1 MSVSLFE
8 ASEREPARVLI
19 AGGGVAALE
28 GLLALRS
35 LAGSCLRVEL
45 LAPHAEFR
53 PQPLSVAEPFGIAEP
68 GRIYLEEFATENG
81 AHYRPGTLESVD
93 THKRLV
99 TTGDGKTIGYDAL
112 LVAIGATSRPA
123 LSGAMTFRGMR
134 DVPALQH
141 LLAEAE
147 AGEVRSIAFALPPAA
162 RWSLPL
168 YELALMTA
176 ARAAALQLELR
187 IELVTYE
194 RSPLAVF
201 GPRVSKHVRLLL
213 SDAGIRVRTNQRTLV
228 AQPGRLFVHGGA
240 VAADRVV
247 ALGSLAVPHIEGLS
261 QRQHGFIPVD
271 EHMRV
276 EAAPRVYAA
285 GDATWYPLKQGG
297 VAAQQADAAAATIA
311 ADAGLPVE
319 LKPFAPVLRGILL
332 TGDKPH
338 YIREGEIAET
348 PLWTPPSKVAG
359 RLLGPYLAGADR
371 TLQPR
376 LVDQHAPG
384 EEHQAALELALQAAD
399 AAAGWQDHA
408 DALRWLRVAEGLNV
422 ALPMSYADKRRDWS
436 ALAVAE
442 NH

>member
-1 MSVSLFE
+1 MSASLFE
-8 ASEREPARVLI
+8 ASDREPARVLI

-28 GLLALRS
+28 ALLALRE
-35 LAGSCLRVEL
+35 LAPTRLTVEL
-45 LAPHAEFR
+45 LAPNAEFR
-53 PQPLSVAEPFGIAEP
+53 PQPLSVAEPFGLAEP
-68 GRIYLEEFATENG
+68 SRIFLEEFAAENG
-81 AHYRPGTLESVD
+81 ARYRPGTLESVD

-112 LVAIGATSRPA
+112 LVAIGATSRPVLTGA
-123 LSGAMTFRGMR
+123 LTFRGMR
-134 DVPALQH
+134 DVAALQQ

-147 AGEVRSIAFALPPAA
+147 DGRVRSIAFALPPTA

-201 GPRVSKHVRLLL
+201 GPLVSKHVRSLL
-213 SDAGIRVRTNQRTLV
+213 SDAGIRVRTNSRTLV
-228 AQPGRLFVHGGA
+228 AQPRRLFVHGGA
-240 VAADRVV
+240 IAVDRVV
-247 ALGSLAVPHIEGLS
+247 ALGSLAVAHLEGLP

-276 EAAPRVYAA
+276 EATPRVYAA
-285 GDATWYPLKQGG
+285 GDATWYPLKLGG
-297 VAAQQADAAAATIA
+297 VAAQQADAAAAAIA
-311 ADAGLPVE
+311 ADAGVPIE
-319 LKPFAPVLRGILL
+319 LEPFEPVLRGILL
-332 TGDKPH
+332 TGDTPQ
-338 YIREGEIAET
+338 YIRDGEIAEA
-348 PLWTPPSKVAG
+348 PLWSPPSKVAG
-359 RLLGPYLAGADR
+359 RLLGPYLTGADR
-371 TLQPR
+371 TLQPN
-376 LVDQHAPG
+376 LADQRPAG

-399 AAAGWQDHA
+399 AAAGWEDHA

-436 ALAVAE
+436 ALSVAG